1 MYLPFGV
8 DNQALHPLPRDAPLL
23 SHVSNL
29 FDTTQGG
36 APPGGWSSLIG
47 IVTAIIG
54 NVLISF
60 ALNTQRYAH
69 IRLARERQHRE
80 DREDE
85 EENLKSQN
93 YGTTQNDI
101 AEVRGRVANK
111 GSCSSDEHQA
121 QETDALLSPHHSRHS
136 SNSDDSDSTVRPT
149 KNPDTG
155 KSYLQSPYWWLGISL
170 MTIGEAGNF
179 LAYGFAPASIVSPLG
194 VVALIVNCLIA
205 PWMLHE
211 RFRWRDGLGVLV
223 AVGGAVV
230 VVLSASDSNPK
241 LAPENIWQLITT
253 WEFETYLGITIFLIL
268 VLMVGSNTEFG
279 EKSILVDL
287 GLVGLFGGYTA
298 LSTKG
303 VASLLSNTLWRA
315 ITFPIT
321 YLLVAV
327 LVFTAVMQI
336 KYVNRALQRFD
347 STQVIPTQFV
357 LFTISVILG
366 SAILYRDFETETR
379 DDAIKFVAGCALTF
393 FGVWLI
399 TSGRK
404 NQQSNDD
411 DASIDTEDAID
422 LVDETGQQHE
432 AHERTDGSARLH
444 SVRSNTPSVII
455 TSNDAASEHCTFGG
469 PSPVAELPDQIPTN
483 ISAIHVTSAEEIPAT
498 PSKDDNSQP
507 PRMHATTSTPVL
519 PTASTLNLNLNRPPP
534 SARLRSTASRDL
546 HNRLQSPLPP
556 SRRPSLPGHA
566 DSNTPGRRSFVDML
580 PGPFVTPL
588 SSSLTVIVADSLR
601 RGVDL
606 RPQTIGRRRTSRRTV
621 RPQRSFAAGDMGV
634 GMGERPGTSAVDG
647 SPLRM
652 TTSEGVGAAAQRER
666 ERLRGRSFSDYFWS
680 RRVGES
686 EEE

>member
-1 MYLPFGV
+1 MYLPFDVGV
-8 DNQALHPLPRDAPLL
+8 GGQELHTAYLHTASSFLDIAE
-23 SHVSNL
+23 
-29 FDTTQGG
+29 GKG
-36 APPGGWSSLIG
+36 PPGGWSSLIG
-47 IVTAIIG
+47 IITAIIG

-69 IRLARERQHRE
+69 IRLARERDRLE
-80 DREDE
+80 DDEDE
-85 EENLKSQN
+85 DQKQKQKSRD
-93 YGTTQNDI
+93 YGTHQGDI
-101 AEVRGRVANK
+101 AEQRLRKNLDTTNEEP
-111 GSCSSDEHQA
+111 S
-121 QETDALLSPHHSRHS
+121 ETDALLPLQHSRRS
-136 SNSDDSDSTVRPT
+136 SSDASESTIRPGKKSDA
-149 KNPDTG
+149 G

-170 MTIGEAGNF
+170 MVVGEAGNF

-211 RFRWRDGLGVLV
+211 RFRMRDALGVLV

-241 LAPENIWQLITT
+241 LAPEKIWELITT

-327 LVFTAVMQI
+327 LVFTAIMQI

-366 SAILYRDFETETR
+366 SAVLYRDFERETTE
-379 DDAIKFVAGCALTF
+379 DAIKFVAGCALTF

-404 NQQSNDD
+404 NDQDQDD
-411 DASIDTEDAID
+411 EEQGPEGEDAIN
-422 LVDETGQQHE
+422 LVDETGQQPE
-432 AHERTDGSARLH
+432 IREREDGNARLQN
-444 SVRSNTPSVII
+444 VRSNTPSVVV
-455 TSNDAASEHCTFGG
+455 TSNDAASDYAVFGG
-469 PSPVAELPDQIPTN
+469 PSPQPETAFQGPIPTN
-483 ISAIHVTSAEEIPAT
+483 ISAIHVRSAEEL
-498 PSKDDNSQP
+498 PSAPSQDGKKQP
-507 PRMHATTSTPVL
+507 PRMHATTSAPIL
-519 PTASTLNLNLNRPPP
+519 PTASSLAPDRPSTP
-534 SARLRSTASRDL
+534 ARQRSTPFGDSPATRNLAS
-546 HNRLQSPLPP
+546 
-556 SRRPSLPGHA
+556 PSLRPIPDAEH
-566 DSNTPGRRSFVDML
+566 NTPGRRSLVDML
-580 PGPFVTPL
+580 PGPLVTPL
-588 SSSLTVIVADSLR
+588 SSSLAAIVADSLR
-601 RGVDL
+601 RGVDI
-606 RPQTIGRRRTSRRTV
+606 RPRTMERRRTSRRSV
-621 RPQRSFAAGDMGV
+621 RPQRSFAAGDLGT
-634 GMGERPGTSAVDG
+634 GLLRPGTSAADG
-647 SPLRM
+647 YPLRL
-652 TTSEGVGAAAQRER
+652 TASEVPGESASSAGARQRM
-666 ERLRGRSFSDYFWS
+666 RGRSFSDYFRGGRRS
-680 RRVGES
+680 RAGTLES
-686 EEE
+686 EVEE